1 MQHPLLRIK
10 KTEEREKAKKGNG
23 FAWLLVLAVVIVL
36 GLGVFA
42 VYGTFADMAGK
53 KADEKLSERIQ
64 SGEATV
70 TELADAQGMNADE
83 FIKAYNLS
91 DEDGINA
98 DSSMTE
104 FSEKITLKQFCEF
117 AGISY
122 TDFDFDMYKVQAG
135 LGDDVTAETTD
146 MNIKSGFASYM
157 YEKEQQEAAQTA
169 TESGQAE
176 E

>member
-1 MQHPLLRIK
+1 MNSLNK
-10 KTEEREKAKKGNG
+10 VAEKH
-23 FAWLLVLAVVIVL
+23 
-36 GLGVFA
+36 GV
-42 VYGTFADMAGK
+42 TIDCGK
-53 KADEKLSERIQ
+53 
-64 SGEATV
+64 
-70 TELADAQGMNADE
+70 
-83 FIKAYNLS
+83 
-91 DEDGINA
+91 
-98 DSSMTE
+98 
-104 FSEKITLKQFCEF
+104 
-117 AGISY
+117 ISY